1 MVTASSMTFHEMKF
15 FIQLLKKKMRLGQK
29 FFSLS
34 QTRTNLLLS
43 VQICSG
49 LLFIFDSFDFSCFQ
63 RLIGVQD
70 EDSCGKS
77 SLCETP
83 QACRGGSRA
92 TRGKRS
98 LARKSLA
105 V

>member
-1 MVTASSMTFHEMKF
+1 M
-15 FIQLLKKKMRLGQK
+15 
-29 FFSLS
+29 
-34 QTRTNLLLS
+34 
-43 VQICSG
+43 
-49 LLFIFDSFDFSCFQ
+49 
-63 RLIGVQD
+63 IGVED

-105 V
+105 LLRVHTEMFAFRHGILSFVPSSLIYKNKKEHP

>member
-1 MVTASSMTFHEMKF
+1 M
-15 FIQLLKKKMRLGQK
+15 
-29 FFSLS
+29 
-34 QTRTNLLLS
+34 
-43 VQICSG
+43 
-49 LLFIFDSFDFSCFQ
+49 
-63 RLIGVQD
+63 IGVQD

-98 LARKSLA
+98 LARKSIA
-105 V
+105 VYKANNKFFFRQCY

>member
-1 MVTASSMTFHEMKF
+1 M
-15 FIQLLKKKMRLGQK
+15 
-29 FFSLS
+29 
-34 QTRTNLLLS
+34 
-43 VQICSG
+43 
-49 LLFIFDSFDFSCFQ
+49 
-63 RLIGVQD
+63 IGVQD

-105 V
+105 VLSAYTQMVVFIWWFFSFVPASYSLDVEKFRIEIQKGMER

>member
-1 MVTASSMTFHEMKF
+1 M
-15 FIQLLKKKMRLGQK
+15 
-29 FFSLS
+29 
-34 QTRTNLLLS
+34 
-43 VQICSG
+43 
-49 LLFIFDSFDFSCFQ
+49 
-63 RLIGVQD
+63 IGVQD

-92 TRGKRS
+92 TRGRRS

-105 V
+105 LLSAYTEMFVFIWWILVLSQPLFRFIF

>member
-1 MVTASSMTFHEMKF
+1 M
-15 FIQLLKKKMRLGQK
+15 
-29 FFSLS
+29 
-34 QTRTNLLLS
+34 
-43 VQICSG
+43 
-49 LLFIFDSFDFSCFQ
+49 
-63 RLIGVQD
+63 IGVQD
-70 EDSCGKS
+70 GDSCGKS

-105 V
+105 ILRTYISIVRLYLVFFGLSQPLLLN

>member
-1 MVTASSMTFHEMKF
+1 M
-15 FIQLLKKKMRLGQK
+15 
-29 FFSLS
+29 
-34 QTRTNLLLS
+34 
-43 VQICSG
+43 
-49 LLFIFDSFDFSCFQ
+49 
-63 RLIGVQD
+63 IGVQD

-105 V
+105 ALSAYTEMFVFIWWFFSFVPASSVFLLKGFFYFLSLSLKDEHFIGMCFKCLFRFHNS

>member
-1 MVTASSMTFHEMKF
+1 M
-15 FIQLLKKKMRLGQK
+15 
-29 FFSLS
+29 
-34 QTRTNLLLS
+34 
-43 VQICSG
+43 
-49 LLFIFDSFDFSCFQ
+49 
-63 RLIGVQD
+63 IGVQD

-105 V
+105 VLRTYTTNFRLYIVVFLSQSGFL

>member
-1 MVTASSMTFHEMKF
+1 M
-15 FIQLLKKKMRLGQK
+15 
-29 FFSLS
+29 
-34 QTRTNLLLS
+34 
-43 VQICSG
+43 
-49 LLFIFDSFDFSCFQ
+49 
-63 RLIGVQD
+63 IGVQD
-70 EDSCGKS
+70 EDSCGKC

-105 V
+105 VLRAYTEIVRIYMVVFKLWPSPNLSEIHYKS

>member
-1 MVTASSMTFHEMKF
+1 M
-15 FIQLLKKKMRLGQK
+15 
-29 FFSLS
+29 
-34 QTRTNLLLS
+34 
-43 VQICSG
+43 
-49 LLFIFDSFDFSCFQ
+49 
-63 RLIGVQD
+63 IGVQG

-83 QACRGGSRA
+83 QERMRRGGSRA

-105 V
+105 VLEPTLKYTFKGVFIFQQNKVMLSFKLVV

>member
-1 MVTASSMTFHEMKF
+1 M
-15 FIQLLKKKMRLGQK
+15 
-29 FFSLS
+29 
-34 QTRTNLLLS
+34 
-43 VQICSG
+43 
-49 LLFIFDSFDFSCFQ
+49 
-63 RLIGVQD
+63 IGVKD

-105 V
+105 VLRSYTEIVRLDVVVFCFVSAFLV

>member
-1 MVTASSMTFHEMKF
+1 M
-15 FIQLLKKKMRLGQK
+15 
-29 FFSLS
+29 
-34 QTRTNLLLS
+34 
-43 VQICSG
+43 
-49 LLFIFDSFDFSCFQ
+49 
-63 RLIGVQD
+63 IGVQD

-105 V
+105 VLRPYTSIVRCYIVAFSFVPASGNKNS

>member
-1 MVTASSMTFHEMKF
+1 M
-15 FIQLLKKKMRLGQK
+15 
-29 FFSLS
+29 
-34 QTRTNLLLS
+34 
-43 VQICSG
+43 
-49 LLFIFDSFDFSCFQ
+49 
-63 RLIGVQD
+63 IGVQD

-83 QACRGGSRA
+83 QERTRRGGSRA

-105 V
+105 VLRDYTEIVRLYIVFFSFVS

>member
-1 MVTASSMTFHEMKF
+1 M
-15 FIQLLKKKMRLGQK
+15 
-29 FFSLS
+29 
-34 QTRTNLLLS
+34 
-43 VQICSG
+43 
-49 LLFIFDSFDFSCFQ
+49 
-63 RLIGVQD
+63 IGVQD

-105 V
+105 VIRAYTLNCILRFERASS